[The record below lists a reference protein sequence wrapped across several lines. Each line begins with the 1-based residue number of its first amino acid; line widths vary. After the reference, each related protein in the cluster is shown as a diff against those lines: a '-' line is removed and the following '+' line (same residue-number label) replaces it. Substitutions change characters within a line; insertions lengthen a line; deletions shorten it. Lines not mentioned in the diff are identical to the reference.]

1 MSAELGRLA
10 RRYRLEPLAYILEMA
25 RLEADQIAREPAD
38 GAEVAQPGR
47 ANCK

>member
-1 MSAELGRLA
+1 LA

-25 RLEADQIAREPAD
+25 RLEAEQIARESVD
-38 GAEVAQPGR
+38 GAEVAQSAR